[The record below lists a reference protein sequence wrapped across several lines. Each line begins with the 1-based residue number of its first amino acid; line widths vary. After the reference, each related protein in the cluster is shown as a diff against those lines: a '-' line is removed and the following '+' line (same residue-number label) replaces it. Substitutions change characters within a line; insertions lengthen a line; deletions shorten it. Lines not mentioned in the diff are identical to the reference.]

1 MSLVLI
7 TFRIHRIRT
16 GGWRVYVGMD
26 LEKPVTGGEVA
37 RRPERQAEGCL
48 VVAIRIPVRIVVL
61 VLVVPVRMVWDA
73 LVAGGRLLTDA
84 VLRPLGRAL
93 AWVLWAVL
101 VWPFVALWRYVVEP
115 LGKALGWL
123 GNVLVVVPSV
133 WLFRHV
139 LTPLGHG
146 IAWVCR
152 GIGAGLGWVCR
163 GIGAGFGWFY
173 ARVLTPV
180 GHAVLWVLRGLG
192 AGVAALGLGAY
203 SVAAWLV
210 RYLVVVPAQ
219 WLYAWV
225 LTPVGKALAWC
236 ARGIGWLLST
246 VITGV
251 GFVLH
256 WVLRLLLVLPALA
269 LWRWVLTPIGRV
281 LAVVGREV
289 VAALGH
295 AWRIA
300 GHISLAVGRFLGTL
314 LRWMFVEPVR
324 WAYRTVLTPVGHFV
338 RDAVL
343 RPAAEA
349 ARSVGR
355 VTRQVL
361 AAARDSARQA
371 RADFRRML
379 FGEPRE
385 TVAVDRREPGG
396 VDGRTLGSSTT
407 ALTKD

>member
-1 MSLVLI
+1 
-7 TFRIHRIRT
+7 
-16 GGWRVYVGMD
+16 MD
-26 LEKPVTGGEVA
+26 LEKPTAEA
-37 RRPERQAEGCL
+37 RQPERQSEGCL

-61 VLVVPVRMVWDA
+61 VLVVPVRMVWDG

-93 AWVLWAVL
+93 AWVARAVL
-101 VWPFVALWRYVVEP
+101 VWPFVGLWRYVVVP
-115 LGKALGWL
+115 LGKVLGRL
-123 GNVLVVVPSV
+123 GNALVVVPLV
-133 WLFRHV
+133 WLFRYV

-146 IAWVCR
+146 IAWVFR
-152 GIGAGLGWVCR
+152 GIGAGLGWV
-163 GIGAGFGWFY
+163 Y

-192 AGVAALGLGAY
+192 AGATGLGLGAY
-203 SVAAWLV
+203 AVAAWLV
-210 RYLVVVPAQ
+210 RYLIVVPAQ
-219 WLYAWV
+219 WLYEWI
-225 LTPVGKALAWC
+225 LTPVGKAVAWC
-236 ARGIGWLLST
+236 ARGVGLLLSM
-246 VITGV
+246 VITGI
-251 GFVLH
+251 GFVLY
-256 WVLRLLLVLPALA
+256 WVLRLLLVLPAIA
-269 LWRWVLTPIGRV
+269 LWRWVLTPLGRA

-289 VAALGH
+289 GAALGH

-314 LRWMFVEPVR
+314 LRWIFVEPVR
-324 WAYRTVLTPVGHFV
+324 WVYRTVLTPVGHVV

-379 FGEPRE
+379 FGEPKE
-385 TVAVDRREPGG
+385 EVAVDRREPGG
-396 VDGRTLGSSTT
+396 ADGRTLGSSTT